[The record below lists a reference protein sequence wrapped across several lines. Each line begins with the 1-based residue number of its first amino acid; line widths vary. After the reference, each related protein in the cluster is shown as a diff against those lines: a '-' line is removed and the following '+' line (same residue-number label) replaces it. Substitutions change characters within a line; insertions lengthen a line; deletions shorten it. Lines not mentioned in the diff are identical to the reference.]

1 MEELF
6 YSSVHT
12 GVSAWFGIA
21 GIAGTAALI
30 LFFCCLV
37 NVEDSF

>member
-12 GVSAWFGIA
+12 GASAWFGIA